1 MINGNYIVS
10 QVKLTTCI
18 LSAWMYI
25 VSLLKIIVM
34 VTPQG
39 LSVDLFKNDTPRGVK
54 EIRALLSIFIAIR

>member
-39 LSVDLFKNDTPRGVK
+39 LSVDLFKNDTLGVSK
-54 EIRALLSIFIAIR
+54 KLGLY